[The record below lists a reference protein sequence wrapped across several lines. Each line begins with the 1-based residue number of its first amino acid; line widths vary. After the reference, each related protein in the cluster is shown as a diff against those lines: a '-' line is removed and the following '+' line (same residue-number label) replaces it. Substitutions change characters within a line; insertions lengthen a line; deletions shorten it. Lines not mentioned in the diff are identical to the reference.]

1 MQTGITP
8 ARAGKTFRPHFI
20 KHLTGDHPR
29 SRGKD
34 LLCSQTI
41 MLRVGSPPL
50 ARERPLVYQ
59 TIMLRVGSPPLARER
74 PISLY
79 SLLLSSR
86 ITPARAGKTKKNK
99 YILAETRDHPR
110 SRGKDDIV
118 DRMSATVQ
126 GSPPLARE
134 RPGSDPR
141 PAACPGIT
149 PARAGKTNPFALL
162 WCKSWDH
169 PRSRGKD
176 IPDAASPVWY
186 QGSPPLARERP

>member
-1 MQTGITP
+1 
-8 ARAGKTFRPHFI
+8 
-20 KHLTGDHPR
+20 
-29 SRGKD
+29 
-34 LLCSQTI
+34 
-41 MLRVGSPPL
+41 
-50 ARERPLVYQ
+50 
-59 TIMLRVGSPPLARER
+59 MLRVGSPPLARER

-186 QGSPPLARERP
+186 QGSPPLARERLIRSLCFGVKAGITPARAGKTSPMPHRQFGIRDHPRSRGKD